1 MPLAVTPTQAS
12 LELGSNLCLGSNLPL
27 ENSLYLSDIMFGLLL
42 LAIGLLT
49 GSLFVVRSLTKE
61 LPQGTTR
68 SRWYLLGGLIVLFF
82 IGYLGFIILKYGK
95 PYRTP
100 EILVAVI
107 FFFGAVFVLMVCL
120 LAFRTTQEL
129 KRIYILE
136 QETITDPLL
145 GIFNRRCLDRR
156 LLEEVLR
163 AGRHRLDLALLM
175 VDIDNFKL
183 VNDTWGHQ
191 VGDLVLHHLTQLL
204 VDALRQTD
212 ILARYG
218 GEEFVILLPHTSE
231 EESCK
236 LAERLRSAVEQTPLH
251 RVPELKVTVSI
262 GVACLLPE
270 EDDAYSLL
278 ERADKAMYWAKR
290 EGRNKVVRY
299 TELANAE
306 KGWDSAKHAS
316 RH

>member
-1 MPLAVTPTQAS
+1 MPLAAT
-12 LELGSNLCLGSNLPL
+12 SNQIGL
-27 ENSLYLSDIMFGLLL
+27 ENSLYMSDIMFGLLL
-42 LAIGLLT
+42 LAIGLLV
-49 GSLFVVRSLTKE
+49 GSLFIVRNLTKE
-61 LPQGTTR
+61 LPQGTSR
-68 SRWYLLGGLIVLFF
+68 SRWYILGGLIVLFF
-82 IGYLGFIILKYGK
+82 FGYLAFIVLKYGES
-95 PYRTP
+95 YIFS

-120 LAFRTTQEL
+120 LAYRTTLDL
-129 KRIYILE
+129 KRVYALE

-163 AGRHRLDLALLM
+163 AHRHRLDLSLLM
-175 VDIDNFKL
+175 VDIDNFKQ

-191 VGDLVLHHLTQLL
+191 VGDMVLHHLTQLL
-204 VDALRQTD
+204 ADALRQTD

-231 EESCK
+231 EESFN
-236 LAERLRSAVEQTPLH
+236 LAERLRVAVEQTPLH
-251 RVPELKVTVSI
+251 RIPELKVTVSI
-262 GVACLLPE
+262 GVACLLLN
-270 EDDAYSLL
+270 DDNAYSLL

-306 KGWDSAKHAS
+306 KGWDSTKHAS

>member
-1 MPLAVTPTQAS
+1 MPLTATSIKA
-12 LELGSNLCLGSNLPL
+12 GL
-27 ENSLYLSDIMFGLLL
+27 ENSTYISDAMFGLLL
-42 LAIGLLT
+42 LAIGLLV
-49 GSLFVVRSLTKE
+49 GSLFVVRNLSKE
-61 LPQGTTR
+61 LPQGTNR
-68 SRWYLLGGLIVLFF
+68 SRWYILGGLIVLFF
-82 IGYLGFIILKYGK
+82 FGYLGFLVLMYGE
-95 PYRTP
+95 PYTHS

-120 LAFRTTQEL
+120 LAYRTTKEL
-129 KRIYILE
+129 KRVCVLE

-163 AGRHRLDLALLM
+163 AHRHRLELTLLM
-175 VDIDNFKL
+175 VDIDNFKQ
-183 VNDTWGHQ
+183 VNDIWGHQ
-191 VGDLVLHHLTQLL
+191 VGDLVLQHLTQLL

-218 GEEFVILLPHTSE
+218 GEEFVILLPHTSV
-231 EESCK
+231 EESFK
-236 LAERLRSAVEQTPLH
+236 LAERLRIAVEQTPLQ
-251 RVPELKVTVSI
+251 RIPELRVTVSI
-262 GVACLLPE
+262 GVACLLPND
-270 EDDAYSLL
+270 DDAYSLL

-306 KGWDSAKHAS
+306 KGWDSTKHAS